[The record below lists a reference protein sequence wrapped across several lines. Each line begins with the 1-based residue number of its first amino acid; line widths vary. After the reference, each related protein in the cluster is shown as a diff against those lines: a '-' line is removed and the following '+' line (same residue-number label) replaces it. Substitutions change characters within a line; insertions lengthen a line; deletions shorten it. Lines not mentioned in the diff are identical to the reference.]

1 MKKFLILMLALV
13 CAFAMFACGDDPV
26 IPGPDGGDK
35 VPTELNI
42 DEFVAAVNA
51 SSPKT
56 AEIKV
61 KMENALGT
69 LNAEYDVVYTGD
81 GAAAVNYTREVFN
94 EIGAE
99 ELKSTVTGIAAITKD
114 GAIDSQ
120 ALGATGSVVMTKL
133 NLQLDKMTA
142 SKDGSVL
149 TATVSAANTAE
160 AAAYQIYLL
169 SAAPA
174 DFFFST
180 IKRTPMPSS
189 AVPISLTGRFP
200 VSPKQRMA
208 SSTVSTVLDLSMG
221 TTLFISPMDSA
232 LK

>member
-114 GAIDSQ
+114 GVIDSQ

-149 TATVSAANTAE
+149 TATVSAANTASV
-160 AAAYQIYLL
+160 LGVDFG
-169 SAAPA
+169 A
-174 DFFFST
+174 DVT
-180 IKRTPMPSS
+180 LVLYI
-189 AVPISLTGRFP
+189 ANG
-200 VSPKQRMA
+200 
-208 SSTVSTVLDLSMG
+208 TVSSFSLNYIVGANTFEASCAY
-221 TTLFISPMDSA
+221 TY
-232 LK
+232 

>member
-13 CAFAMFACGDDPV
+13 CALAMFACGDDPV

-99 ELKSTVTGIAAITKD
+99 EPKSTVTGIAAITKD

-149 TATVSAANTAE
+149 TATVSAANTASV
-160 AAAYQIYLL
+160 LGVDFG
-169 SAAPA
+169 A
-174 DFFFST
+174 DVT
-180 IKRTPMPSS
+180 LVLYI
-189 AVPISLTGRFP
+189 ANG
-200 VSPKQRMA
+200 
-208 SSTVSTVLDLSMG
+208 TVSSFSLNYIVGANTFKASCAY
-221 TTLFISPMDSA
+221 TY
-232 LK
+232 

>member
-1 MKKFLILMLALV
+1 MLALV

-149 TATVSAANTAE
+149 TATVSAANTASV
-160 AAAYQIYLL
+160 LGVDFG
-169 SAAPA
+169 A
-174 DFFFST
+174 DVT
-180 IKRTPMPSS
+180 LVLYI
-189 AVPISLTGRFP
+189 ANG
-200 VSPKQRMA
+200 
-208 SSTVSTVLDLSMG
+208 TVSSFSLNYIVGANTFEVSC
-221 TTLFISPMDSA
+221 SYA
-232 LK
+232 Y